1 MPKYFKIF
9 LVLWYFVSIWRVSSV
24 TLCVC
29 NLRCYS
35 EKGSPA
41 FQFAKG
47 LHDTHRVVC
56 SGMCCFEKEELHSL
70 KCLEAQ
76 QNFSASWE
84 VTGWKFYSK
93 KLCLAHHLSHIFDQ
107 EPLFLK
113 GELLTLCGHHA
124 LQKHLGRCYL
134 KELTSNTLTS
144 SIKREFPRYI

>member
-1 MPKYFKIF
+1 MILRFNMKGFFCNPLCLQFKMLFWEGI
-9 LVLWYFVSIWRVSSV
+9 SSF
-24 TLCVC
+24 
-29 NLRCYS
+29 
-35 EKGSPA
+35 P
-41 FQFAKG
+41 FAKG

-134 KELTSNTLTS
+134 KELTSNTLTG
-144 SIKREFPRYI
+144 SIKREISQVYLD